1 MPFEEGL
8 DLEGGIYLNS
18 SIPYHYIHSTCST
31 HIDSGLRSQPTPV
44 RQPSTN
50 RHVERSGPK
59 DWVARQ
65 IRIWRWT
72 IDDLTGPGKKRRL
85 CGWVGYLGTRQ
96 RGQPPGLGRPSGNRR
111 YLRLWGPRAE
121 LSACARPPLA
131 EEAASGGSASRPS
144 AVPSDRARLCRA
156 RRYIGEGTMGTYP
169 PPIYREISTATRL
182 ESNARTG
189 SLKLNLAYVVERCV
203 CVCMRHEPATWPQQ
217 RPPVMSWLVGGAFF
231 EAAQSFPSA

>member
-1 MPFEEGL
+1 MPSEEGL

-50 RHVERSGPK
+50 RHVERSGPR

-72 IDDLTGPGKKRRL
+72 IDDLTNRTWEKRRL
-85 CGWVGYLGTRQ
+85 TVRVGWVPRYKAARSAP
-96 RGQPPGLGRPSGNRR
+96 RSRPSVGKQKVPATV
-111 YLRLWGPRAE
+111 GPQSSRSVPAPV
-121 LSACARPPLA
+121 SPLA
-131 EEAASGGSASRPS
+131 EGAAPGGSASRPS

-156 RRYIGEGTMGTYP
+156 RRYIGEGTVGTYP
-169 PPIYREISTATRL
+169 PPIYREISTATRVKCPNRKP
-182 ESNARTG
+182 EAEPGICRR
-189 SLKLNLAYVVERCV
+189 EV
-203 CVCMRHEPATWPQQ
+203 CVSACVTNQRLGPQQ

-231 EAAQSFPSA
+231 